1 MPNETK
7 LIDDT
12 EVMENQEF
20 GNQEN
25 LPEIINEIINI

>member
-1 MPNETK
+1 MAKETK

-20 GNQEN
+20 GNPN
-25 LPEIINEIINI
+25 DLPKIISEIINE